1 MNQDGYFPE
10 ALKMRNLLDV
20 FSEDVVLV
28 GFPEVIFSETTG
40 AVAQFAAISEF
51 IFQTFQRFMT
61 WPLMVR
67 FHYGHPDVWDKAFTM
82 TNGGVSKA
90 SKMIHVAEDFFGGVN
105 AIVRGGRVLFEEFI
119 EVGKGRDMG
128 FTSVNGFEQKI
139 SGSAGTISMSRDVY
153 RLHRSMDFFRMMS
166 MYFSGPGFFISVM
179 QTAWCV
185 YLYILVHAGL
195 AIADL
200 EIYRV
205 YRYFKMT
212 ETQTTLSLS
221 KEEGG
226 YYNSIYAIQ
235 LGLLTVL
242 PLFLKMVMDR
252 GLRDGI
258 EYTASS
264 LVRGSWA
271 FNIFAMTTK
280 GYNYMVGLL
289 FGKAQYIATERGFVL
304 QNANMVVLYG
314 LYAKSHLYFGMEVLL
329 LLLLFH
335 ANTVL
340 PKSLLYSWSVW
351 SFGICI
357 IITPWW
363 FSPQSTNTYWMRN
376 SWNDWRD
383 WLDGTFDKPK
393 IANGSWK
400 EWHSTMNTNYRNR
413 IGLFNKAGVL
423 FMSSFGR
430 VILLLVVIGS
440 LHGSALYTGLTQ
452 MEQFSVN
459 SGRIAAATIAMG
471 FVVFL
476 YTSAM
481 NSVVF
486 ARDAWLQFPDK
497 LWKISVYRGL
507 VRLGLFLVWN
517 GLYFFALHVET
528 GSNSL
533 FRTWFMTGLGA
544 WCVVAIFIE
553 ACSFV
558 SDKSI
563 ITFGESWLPM
573 KTVDGEPDPRGNGV
587 RRALQPFVYRARRGL
602 AAARGFSDFWYKEMD
617 KFFGLIIFTI
627 LFFMSLLPVAT
638 MQTVLI
644 WNEAFSDILAKRI
657 GVQDTVSSI
666 LD

>member
-1 MNQDGYFPE
+1 MG
-10 ALKMRNLLDV
+10 
-20 FSEDVVLV
+20 
-28 GFPEVIFSETTG
+28 TG

-67 FHYGHPDVWDKAFTM
+67 FHYGHPDLWDKAFTM

-105 AIVRGGRVLFEEFI
+105 AIVRGGRVIFEEFI

-153 RLHRSMDFFRMMS
+153 RLHRSMDFFRVLS

-200 EIYRV
+200 EIYRI

-252 GLRDGI
+252 GLRDGV
-258 EYTASS
+258 EYTISS
-264 LVRGSWA
+264 LLRGSWA

-280 GYNYMVGLL
+280 GYNYMVGLI
-289 FGKAQYIATERGFVL
+289 FGKAQYIATERGYVL

-314 LYAKSHLYFGMEVLL
+314 LYAKSHLYFGMEVLFL
-329 LLLLFH
+329 LILFH
-335 ANTVL
+335 TNTVL

-351 SFGICI
+351 SFAVCI
-357 IITPWW
+357 VISPWW
-363 FSPQSTNTYWMRN
+363 FSPQSTNLYWMQR
-376 SWNDWRD
+376 SWTDWRS
-383 WLDGTFDKPK
+383 WLDGTFDMPK
-393 IANGSWK
+393 VANGSWNA
-400 EWHSTMNTNYRNR
+400 WHKQMSANYRNR
-413 IGLFNKAGVL
+413 IGFFVKSGVV
-423 FMSSFGR
+423 FMSCFGR
-430 VILLLVVIGS
+430 IIIALVIVGS

-452 MEQFSVN
+452 TEQFTIN
-459 SGRIAAATIAMG
+459 AGRIGAAAAAMG
-471 FVVFL
+471 FVAIVYEATL
-476 YTSAM
+476 

-486 ARDAWLQFPDK
+486 TREPWLDYPDK
-497 LWKISVYRGL
+497 LWKISIYRG
-507 VRLGLFLVWN
+507 VARVGMFMIWN

-533 FRTWFMTGLGA
+533 ARTWFMTGLA
-544 WCVVAIFIE
+544 AVCVLSMFVE
-553 ACSFV
+553 SFV
-558 SDKSI
+558 MLSDHTLTS
-563 ITFGESWLPM
+563 FGESWLPV
-573 KTVDGEPDPRGNGV
+573 KPLEGEPEPRGNP
-587 RRALQPFVYRARRGL
+587 RRRLLQPFIYRTRSTAVTVRSLQISGSKRWINSL
-602 AAARGFSDFWYKEMD
+602 A
-617 KFFGLIIFTI
+617 
-627 LFFMSLLPVAT
+627 
-638 MQTVLI
+638 
-644 WNEAFSDILAKRI
+644 
-657 GVQDTVSSI
+657 
-666 LD
+666 

>member
-1 MNQDGYFPE
+1 MCFVQAKSDTNDAFASCLIGCDRENRTLSLACKVELPGNPIIGEGKPENQNHAVIFSRGAYLQTLDMNQDGYFPE

-264 LVRGSWA
+264 LLRGSWA

-357 IITPWW
+357 VITPWW
-363 FSPQSTNTYWMRN
+363 FSPQSTNTYWMQN
-376 SWNDWRD
+376 SWNDWRN

-400 EWHSTMNTNYRNR
+400 EWHSTMNSKLSEQNWF
-413 IGLFNKAGVL
+413 IQQ
-423 FMSSFGR
+423 SGR
-430 VILLLVVIGS
+430 VI
-440 LHGSALYTGLTQ
+440 H
-452 MEQFSVN
+452 E
-459 SGRIAAATIAMG
+459 
-471 FVVFL
+471 
-476 YTSAM
+476 
-481 NSVVF
+481 
-486 ARDAWLQFPDK
+486 
-497 LWKISVYRGL
+497 
-507 VRLGLFLVWN
+507 
-517 GLYFFALHVET
+517 
-528 GSNSL
+528 
-533 FRTWFMTGLGA
+533 
-544 WCVVAIFIE
+544 
-553 ACSFV
+553 
-558 SDKSI
+558 
-563 ITFGESWLPM
+563 
-573 KTVDGEPDPRGNGV
+573 
-587 RRALQPFVYRARRGL
+587 
-602 AAARGFSDFWYKEMD
+602 
-617 KFFGLIIFTI
+617 
-627 LFFMSLLPVAT
+627 
-638 MQTVLI
+638 
-644 WNEAFSDILAKRI
+644 
-657 GVQDTVSSI
+657 
-666 LD
+666 

>member
-1 MNQDGYFPE
+1 
-10 ALKMRNLLDV
+10 
-20 FSEDVVLV
+20 
-28 GFPEVIFSETTG
+28 
-40 AVAQFAAISEF
+40 
-51 IFQTFQRFMT
+51 
-61 WPLMVR
+61 
-67 FHYGHPDVWDKAFTM
+67 
-82 TNGGVSKA
+82 
-90 SKMIHVAEDFFGGVN
+90 
-105 AIVRGGRVLFEEFI
+105 
-119 EVGKGRDMG
+119 
-128 FTSVNGFEQKI
+128 
-139 SGSAGTISMSRDVY
+139 
-153 RLHRSMDFFRMMS
+153 
-166 MYFSGPGFFISVM
+166 
-179 QTAWCV
+179 
-185 YLYILVHAGL
+185 
-195 AIADL
+195 
-200 EIYRV
+200 
-205 YRYFKMT
+205 
-212 ETQTTLSLS
+212 
-221 KEEGG
+221 
-226 YYNSIYAIQ
+226 
-235 LGLLTVL
+235 
-242 PLFLKMVMDR
+242 
-252 GLRDGI
+252 
-258 EYTASS
+258 
-264 LVRGSWA
+264 
-271 FNIFAMTTK
+271 
-280 GYNYMVGLL
+280 
-289 FGKAQYIATERGFVL
+289 
-304 QNANMVVLYG
+304 
-314 LYAKSHLYFGMEVLL
+314 
-329 LLLLFH
+329 
-335 ANTVL
+335 
-340 PKSLLYSWSVW
+340 
-351 SFGICI
+351 
-357 IITPWW
+357 
-363 FSPQSTNTYWMRN
+363 
-376 SWNDWRD
+376 
-383 WLDGTFDKPK
+383 
-393 IANGSWK
+393 
-400 EWHSTMNTNYRNR
+400 MNTNYRNR

-573 KTVDGEPDPRGNGV
+573 KTVDGEPEPRGNGV